1 MNLNKFKILLASS
14 KEIKIDVSHVIF
26 VTCSREIIIE
36 MELYKLLEKW
46 CVIDFE
52 LLKIIGKLDI
62 FTRGEVYK
70 FKKDVYNHFSNR
82 LNKIEYVREICY
94 FNILLF
100 ATADN
105 IEILETLI
113 YKIDDLK
120 NIVNEYIK
128 NKNLKINMGWRY
140 DLFICPNNG
149 SDTWLYRLFYC
160 EYLFRIYNKR
170 KNDDNSFII
179 IYKFINNGFN

>member
-26 VTCSREIIIE
+26 VTCSREIIID

-46 CVIDFE
+46 YVIDFE
-52 LLKIIGKLDI
+52 LLKIIGKLDV
-62 FTRGEVYK
+62 FTRDEVFK
-70 FKKDVYNHFSNR
+70 FKKDIYNLFYDR

-105 IEILETLI
+105 IEILEILMC
-113 YKIDDLK
+113 KIDDLK
-120 NIVNEYIK
+120 NSVNEYIK
-128 NKNLKINMGWRY
+128 NKNLKI
-140 DLFICPNNG
+140 
-149 SDTWLYRLFYC
+149 
-160 EYLFRIYNKR
+160 K
-170 KNDDNSFII
+170 
-179 IYKFINNGFN
+179 

>member
-14 KEIKIDVSHVIF
+14 EEIKIDVSYVTF
-26 VTCSREIIIE
+26 VTCNREIIIE

-46 CVIDFE
+46 YVVDME
-52 LLKIIGKLDI
+52 LLKIIGKLDV

-70 FKKDVYNHFSNR
+70 FKKDVYNLFYDR

-113 YKIDDLK
+113 RKIDDLK
-120 NIVNEYIK
+120 NIFNEYIK
-128 NKNLKINMGWRY
+128 NKNLK
-140 DLFICPNNG
+140 
-149 SDTWLYRLFYC
+149 
-160 EYLFRIYNKR
+160 
-170 KNDDNSFII
+170 
-179 IYKFINNGFN
+179 

>member
-14 KEIKIDVSHVIF
+14 KEIKIDVSHVTF
-26 VTCSREIIIE
+26 VTCNRETIIE

-46 CVIDFE
+46 YLIDIE

-70 FKKDVYNHFSNR
+70 FKKDVYNLFYDM

-105 IEILETLI
+105 IEILKTLT
-113 YKIDDLK
+113 YKIDNLK
-120 NIVNEYIK
+120 NSVNEYIK
-128 NKNLKINMGWRY
+128 NKNLKIK
-140 DLFICPNNG
+140 NG
-149 SDTWLYRLFYC
+149 VM
-160 EYLFRIYNKR
+160 I
-170 KNDDNSFII
+170 
-179 IYKFINNGFN
+179 